1 MVIIEDGP
9 LTDAHLLNET
19 EDVNT
24 AIGCTYLR
32 SVSVEDC
39 VIISVLLN
47 QSPQKLWANVIGGDN
62 FLGTPFAFSPG
73 IECEHAPRMRE
84 DKHNARMKVPG
95 TAFFLLATSC
105 FFGSARG
112 APRSQCRQPKNK
124 RVQKLKK
131 KVRKVRGP
139 NLPTSPSTKATWGL
153 G

>member
-1 MVIIEDGP
+1 MVIIEEGP
-9 LTDAHLLNET
+9 LTLAHLLNET

-24 AIGCTYLR
+24 AIRCTYLR
-32 SVSVEDC
+32 SVSVEDS
-39 VIISVLLN
+39 VISSVLLN
-47 QSPQKLWANVIGGDN
+47 QFPQKLWANVIGGDN

-73 IECEHAPRMRE
+73 IEYEDAPRTGE
-84 DKHNARMKVPG
+84 DNDNAGMKVPG

-112 APRSQCRQPKNK
+112 APRSQCRQPKNE

-131 KVRKVRGP
+131 KLGVRGP
-139 NLPTSPSTKATWGL
+139 NHPTSPSTKATWGL